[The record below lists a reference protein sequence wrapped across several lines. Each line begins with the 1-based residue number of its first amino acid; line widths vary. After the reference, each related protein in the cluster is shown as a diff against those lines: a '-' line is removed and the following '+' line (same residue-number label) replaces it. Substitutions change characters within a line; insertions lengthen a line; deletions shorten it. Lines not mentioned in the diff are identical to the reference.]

1 MKPAVISGSGS
12 RGDDRSVSSVPE
24 PFPVSPLSVA
34 LARSYEAIRASR
46 RLLDQAKPFPFPF
59 SPLVL
64 AQARQREPKD

>member
-1 MKPAVISGSGS
+1 M
-12 RGDDRSVSSVPE
+12 SSVPE